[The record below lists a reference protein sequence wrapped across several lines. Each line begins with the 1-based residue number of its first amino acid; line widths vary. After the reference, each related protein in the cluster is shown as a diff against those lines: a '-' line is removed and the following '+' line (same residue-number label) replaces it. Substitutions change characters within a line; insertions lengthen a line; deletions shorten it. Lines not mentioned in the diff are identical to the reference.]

1 VGSGRTT
8 GGLWGEVDILWL
20 GNDVWFVKIAL
31 KTNTDFLEH
40 VNHRKILKKSDATG
54 CVATKFDV
62 ISTFLSS
69 NANRESHGLR
79 LLYTVKVVY
88 VRVQSVWLRALQA
101 NAETW
106 QGICKFHFIFR
117 WNSFR
122 LRRNDLYLSL
132 SKHIT
137 SFLFLSLLFFRLAL
151 AGLSHN
157 CVCGSQQKSAVK
169 DFMNIRLCDPLAL
182 LHEANTNR
190 LRQKNNQGKPP
201 KKETPNDGILT
212 SFHPPFHICLD
223 NGVHCV
229 GASTFWFQIKSNVRL
244 CVLFLNNQLYLFY
257 HS

>member
-1 VGSGRTT
+1 MRIG
-8 GGLWGEVDILWL
+8 
-20 GNDVWFVKIAL
+20 
-31 KTNTDFLEH
+31 
-40 VNHRKILKKSDATG
+40 
-54 CVATKFDV
+54 
-62 ISTFLSS
+62 
-69 NANRESHGLR
+69 ESHGLR

-117 WNSFR
+117 WNS
-122 LRRNDLYLSL
+122 LEVARRNDLYLSL

-137 SFLFLSLLFFRLAL
+137 SFLFLSLLFFWLAL
-151 AGLSHN
+151 ALAFLN
-157 CVCGSQQKSAVK
+157 CVCGSQQKPAVK

-190 LRQKNNQGKPP
+190 LRQKKQPRQ
-201 KKETPNDGILT
+201 TPQKRNSKWWNL
-212 SFHPPFHICLD
+212 SFPPPFHICLD

-229 GASTFWFQIKSNVRL
+229 GASTFWFQMKSNVRL